1 MKQQQ
6 GITLFIVIIV
16 MVVATSLAAAVLTE
30 TRLGLNSIG
39 FTQDKMVNEQALL
52 SGVDNIIT
60 HDDLAA
66 KVMALKPGDSSTM
79 EAQDYKTT
87 ATITL
92 QGESYCKRSD
102 NASSINIINCK
113 FARIK
118 FEHDTGSSS
127 RMQGS
132 SMTAGI
138 EQPFLA
144 ANNN

>member
-39 FTQDKMVNEQALL
+39 FTQDKMANEQALL
-52 SGVDNIIT
+52 SGVDKIIT
-60 HDDLAA
+60 NNELAA
-66 KVMALKPGDSSTM
+66 KVMALEVNKDTTM
-79 EAQDYKTT
+79 ESRDYNTK

-102 NASSINIINCK
+102 SASSINIINCK

-118 FEHDTGSSS
+118 FEHDTGSKS